1 MPHCSA
7 AVKHAIRKCEAGDVV
22 VTGDLSAVV
31 TTSEPYR
38 LSFALGGLLSTEA
51 MVAAPLYLEL
61 CDWAA
66 VRKALD
72 ADNLLHARTRST
84 AVRLTRELIQRL
96 SVLSDTEIAYLVTAP
111 GPERLHLMWAAMCRH
126 YAFVAEFA
134 QDVVRDHFLLG
145 VSQLV
150 PADFE
155 RFWDSKAL
163 WHAELE
169 ETRPST
175 RNKLRTNLFL
185 ALRQSGMLADDA
197 TIISPLLSPEVSALL
212 DARTPSDRRF
222 FPVGGGL

>member
-1 MPHCSA
+1 M
-7 AVKHAIRKCEAGDVV
+7 
-22 VTGDLSAVV
+22 VTSDLSAVV
-31 TTSEPYR
+31 TTSEPYQ
-38 LSFALGGLLSTEA
+38 LSFVVGGLLATEA

-61 CDWAA
+61 SDWTA
-66 VRKALD
+66 VRKALN

-84 AVRLTRELIQRL
+84 AVRLARELIQRL
-96 SVLSDTEIAYLVTAP
+96 SVLSDVEIAYLVTAP
-111 GPERLHLMWAAMCRH
+111 GPDRLHLMWTAMCRH
-126 YAFVAEFA
+126 YVFVAEFA
-134 QDVVRDHFLLG
+134 QDVMRDHYLLG

-169 ETRPST
+169 EARPST
-175 RNKLRTNLFL
+175 RTKLRTNLFL

-197 TIISPLLSPEVSALL
+197 TLVSPLLSPEVLALL